1 MNLGERFARES
12 RKLVGS
18 PYQHRGRLAGVA
30 LDCVGVLIVA
40 MRACGIEVVEPAPY
54 GTMPPS
60 VADQL
65 GGYFDRADEV
75 KVGDV
80 LAIMWGD
87 TPRHCAVVSRFTE
100 DGTPI
105 ITHAL
110 ARVGKVAE
118 HTLTSRYRIHSIWRL
133 KEAA

>member
-1 MNLGERFARES
+1 MGLGQRFAAEA
-12 RKLVGS
+12 RKLAGT
-18 PYQHRGRLAGVA
+18 PYRHRGRLAGVA

-40 MRACGIEVVEPAPY
+40 MRACGIEVAEPEPY

-60 VADQL
+60 IVDRL
-65 GGYFDRADEV
+65 GSHFVRVDEAQ
-75 KVGDV
+75 VGDV

-87 TPRHCAVVSRFTE
+87 QPRHCAVVSRFTI
-100 DGTPI
+100 DGAPI
-105 ITHAL
+105 VVHAL

-118 HTLTSRYRIHSIWRL
+118 HTLSPGYRVHSIWRL